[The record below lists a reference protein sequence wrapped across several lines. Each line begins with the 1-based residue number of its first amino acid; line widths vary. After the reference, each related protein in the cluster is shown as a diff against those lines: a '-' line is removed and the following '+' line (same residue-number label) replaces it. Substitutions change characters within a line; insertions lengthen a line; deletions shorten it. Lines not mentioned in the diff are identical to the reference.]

1 MLRHFLDE
9 IVLGIDKK
17 WRTAVAQMTLTNA
30 QIKALN
36 ATPITIIPAPGSGL
50 RIGPFWVD
58 ARLMSS
64 AGGYTNIHADAY
76 LRLVWSGT
84 GDVSNYLRNDASSGS
99 PAKTDLTDAFGNVN
113 HVWDFVPYLLDDPN
127 QSWGNV
133 AVPRTLHANE
143 SIDLSL
149 ENNGAGALT
158 GGNAANTLVVTA
170 TYTVL
175 ASA

>member
-9 IVLGIDKK
+9 ICLGTSKA
-17 WRTAVAQMTLTNA
+17 WRSTVVQVTLTNA

-36 ATPITIIPAPGSGL
+36 ATPITIIPSPGAGL

-58 ARLMSS
+58 ARMMSS
-64 AGGYTNIHADAY
+64 AGGYTNIDPNAY
-76 LRLVWSGT
+76 LVLGYSGG
-84 GDVSNYLRNDASSGS
+84 GDVSNYLRNDAASGS
-99 PAKTDLTDAFGNVN
+99 PAKTDLTDAFGAAN
-113 HVWDFVPYLLDDPN
+113 HAWDFFPFNLDDPN

-143 SIDLSL
+143 SLDLSL

-158 GGNAANTLVVTA
+158 GGNAANTLVLTA
-170 TYTVL
+170 KYTVL
-175 ASA
+175 AAA